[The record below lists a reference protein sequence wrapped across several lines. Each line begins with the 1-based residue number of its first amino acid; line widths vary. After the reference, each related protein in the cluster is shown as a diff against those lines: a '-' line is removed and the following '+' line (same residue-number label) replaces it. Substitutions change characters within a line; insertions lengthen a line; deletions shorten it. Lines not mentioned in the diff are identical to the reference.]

1 MFTEIVLLLHV
12 LLASFWV
19 GGMLFLSIVLAPFIR
34 KLPIKDEAFQEVGR
48 RFSFYGT
55 FITLL
60 LLFLT
65 GIGNVF
71 LLHGGNF
78 SKSVWEKLGLFAVIV
93 VVSLVHD
100 LWAGKKA
107 VGSKR
112 MRAVARLLGVF
123 NLLLGVLAFYM
134 GVRIRMGF

>member
-19 GGMLFLSIVLAPFIR
+19 GGMLFLSIILAPFVR
-34 KLPIKDEAFQEVGR
+34 KLPIKDQAFQEVGR

-55 FITLL
+55 FITLS
-60 LLFLT
+60 LLFIT
-65 GIGNVF
+65 GMANVF
-71 LLHGGNF
+71 LIHGGNF
-78 SKSVWEKLGLFAVIV
+78 SRSVWEKLGLFTLIVIV
-93 VVSLVHD
+93 SVIHD

-107 VGSKR
+107 VESNR
-112 MRAVARLLGVF
+112 MKLVARLLGIV
-123 NLLLGVLAFYM
+123 NLILGILAFYM